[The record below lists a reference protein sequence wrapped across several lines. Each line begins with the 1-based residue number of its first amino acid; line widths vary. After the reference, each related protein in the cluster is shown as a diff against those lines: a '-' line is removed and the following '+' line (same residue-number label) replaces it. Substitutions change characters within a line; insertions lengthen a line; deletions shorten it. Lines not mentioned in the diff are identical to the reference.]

1 MGFSRFWE
9 NFWGKK
15 KDDEYE
21 KALKEGEKIFGK
33 SKKKKDK
40 KLTIQ
45 DFDKPK
51 KNKPKKSKPVN
62 YNF

>member
-1 MGFSRFWE
+1 MSFSKFWE

-15 KDDEYE
+15 KEDEYE
-21 KALKEGEKIFGK
+21 KALQDGEKVFGK

-40 KLTIQ
+40 NLTIE

-51 KNKPKKSKPVN
+51 KKKSKPVS

>member
-1 MGFSRFWE
+1 MGQ
-9 NFWGKK
+9 K

-21 KALKEGEKIFGK
+21 TALKEGEKVFGK

-51 KNKPKKSKPVN
+51 KKSKKSKPVN